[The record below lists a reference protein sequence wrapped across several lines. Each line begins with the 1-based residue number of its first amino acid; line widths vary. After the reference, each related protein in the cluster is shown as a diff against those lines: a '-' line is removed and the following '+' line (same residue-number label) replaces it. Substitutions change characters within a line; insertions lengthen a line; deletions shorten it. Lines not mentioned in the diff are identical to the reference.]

1 MKGKTTMNRNFI
13 LKNLFEAMNE
23 RREISLEKFEYIFP
37 EINESEYEEI
47 ISIMAEN
54 HITLTETADD
64 EKITVNRY
72 MGSVEKLVNL
82 TNEELCSLIQ
92 DGNEPAKNAL
102 ILKNQNYVYKIAAK
116 YKNLFVTC
124 KLDIED
130 LTNIGF
136 CGLINAA
143 NRFDYLKD
151 CRFITY
157 CHYYVKGAIIREI
170 ADNGYTIRIPA
181 HIFEVVCRAA
191 RCRSKYP
198 FCTKEELIKIFV
210 RKEKNMT
217 FEKAERTFYYLNNIL
232 RLESLSQPINEDED
246 TFLGDMLED
255 RSVNVEEIV
264 MSNYMREEILEI
276 MRVRLSKRE
285 FDILCKRLGF
295 YGRIYTLE
303 EIGFELGVTRER
315 IRQIESKALR
325 NLRFSS
331 VLREFAA

>member
-1 MKGKTTMNRNFI
+1 MNRNFI

-23 RREISLEKFEYIFP
+23 RREISIEKFEYIFP

-82 TNEELCSLIQ
+82 TNEELRSLIQ

-102 ILKNQNYVYKIAAK
+102 ISKNYNFVRKMAAK
-116 YKNLFVTC
+116 YMRIFFNC
-124 KLDIED
+124 SLDNED
-130 LTNIGF
+130 LEMVGAMA
-136 CGLINAA
+136 LLKAA
-143 NRFDYLKD
+143 QRFDYKKE

-157 CHYYVKGAIIREI
+157 CHYYLKGAIIREI
-170 ADNGYTIRIPA
+170 FENGYSVRIPV
-181 HIFEVVCRAA
+181 HMMEKIYRALI
-191 RCRSKYP
+191 CRSKHPYSTY
-198 FCTKEELIKIFV
+198 FELLQIFTNS
-210 RKEKNMT
+210 EKNMT
-217 FEKAERTFYYLNNIL
+217 IEKSIEVFKYIKNYLRI
-232 RLESLSQPINEDED
+232 ESLDQPINEDED

-276 MRVRLSKRE
+276 MRARLSKRE
-285 FDILCKRLGF
+285 FNILCKRLGF

-303 EIGFELGVTRER
+303 EIGFELGLTRER